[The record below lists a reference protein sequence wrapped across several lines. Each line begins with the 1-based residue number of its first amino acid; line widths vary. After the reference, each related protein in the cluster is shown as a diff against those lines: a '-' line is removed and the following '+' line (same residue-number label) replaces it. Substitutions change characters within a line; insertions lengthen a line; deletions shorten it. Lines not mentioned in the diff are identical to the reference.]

1 MAEKFPVADSPGI
14 NTTLMPENAPEWL
27 RSALHVTGED
37 VVETI
42 GKRAQQDVL
51 PSPKSAAVLM
61 LLGGES
67 LEDATV
73 LLTHR
78 SPHLRSHSGQ
88 IAFPGGK
95 IDPTDVN
102 LVDAALREA
111 WEETGLDRTSVTPLA
126 HWGETFVPVRRNRIN
141 AVLAHWHTACPV
153 GVVNPEEADD
163 VFVLPVEQL
172 LDPAN
177 RLSLAWDQW
186 TTPAF
191 RINGYSIWG
200 FTAAALTTLFN
211 QTGWTREWD
220 QTTHWD
226 LHETIAGSRNN
237 ERRV

>member
-1 MAEKFPVADSPGI
+1 MADNFPTADSPGV
-14 NTTLMPENAPEWL
+14 NTTLSPEKAPSWL
-27 RSALHVTGED
+27 HSALDITGDD
-37 VVETI
+37 VVEVI

-61 LLGGES
+61 LMGGTS
-67 LEDATV
+67 LDDATV

-78 SPHLRSHSGQ
+78 SPHMRSHSGQ

-95 IDPTDVN
+95 IDPSDIN

-111 WEETGLDRTSVTPLA
+111 WEETGLDRTSVTPLT
-126 HWGETFVPVRRNRIN
+126 HWGETFVPVRGNRIN
-141 AVLAHWHTACPV
+141 AVLAHWHTPGPV

-163 VFVLPVEQL
+163 VFVLPVEEL

-177 RLSLAWDQW
+177 RLMLAWDHW

-191 RINGYSIWG
+191 RVNGYIIWG
-200 FTAAALTTLFN
+200 FTAAALSTLFLKA
-211 QTGWTREWD
+211 GWEKEWD
-220 QTTHWD
+220 DEPRLD
-226 LHETIAGSRNN
+226 LYETVAASRNN

>member
-141 AVLAHWHTACPV
+141 AVLAHWHTGGCGQP
-153 GVVNPEEADD
+153 
-163 VFVLPVEQL
+163 
-172 LDPAN
+172 
-177 RLSLAWDQW
+177 
-186 TTPAF
+186 
-191 RINGYSIWG
+191 
-200 FTAAALTTLFN
+200 
-211 QTGWTREWD
+211 
-220 QTTHWD
+220 
-226 LHETIAGSRNN
+226 
-237 ERRV
+237 